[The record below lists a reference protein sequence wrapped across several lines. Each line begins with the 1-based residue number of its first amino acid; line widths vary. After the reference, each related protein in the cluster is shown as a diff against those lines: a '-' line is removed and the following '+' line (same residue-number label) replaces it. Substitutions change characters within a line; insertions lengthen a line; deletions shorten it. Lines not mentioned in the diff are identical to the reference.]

1 MKKAPTITQTLKKY
15 FDFIEKSLEKVLTM
29 RIMRVIIYSGGEE
42 RMKFREIEKIIL
54 DDGWYFKT
62 ARGSHNHYKHPT
74 KSGKVTIPKHS
85 GDLDPR
91 TIKSILEQAGLK

>member
-1 MKKAPTITQTLKKY
+1 
-15 FDFIEKSLEKVLTM
+15 
-29 RIMRVIIYSGGEE
+29 MRVIIYTGGEE

-91 TIKSILEQAGLK
+91 TIKSIFGASRAEISPSFATIIK